1 MQAKASTL
9 PFPKVGITLRIFDLF
24 IEECGGRAALDG
36 MTTSDVCE
44 RHLKPLTAPDGSSYC
59 ELKAKLHPR
68 DIGIAT
74 VFISHAWKLAFLD
87 VVDTLKYHFRHTS
100 HSTILWFDLFSNN
113 QHAAVD
119 LDFGW
124 WSTTFKSAIA
134 KFGRTVVVLSPWYNP
149 FPLLRAWCL
158 YEIFCSIDCGSKLEL
173 AMTRLDEANFVQ
185 SVKEDSYVVLKMIG
199 TINLEK
205 SEAFNPADKDR
216 IFDVVRSTV
225 GFDAL
230 NSAIFERLRVWVIEA
245 IEGAIESADTTSDQ
259 LLLKFGLASLLR
271 QQGRFRE
278 SDAHFLNC
286 IQEQRLLGDDA
297 GVLARFLNGYG
308 YALWSQNRFEEA
320 EPYILESFDT
330 RKLLLGLDNDDTLA
344 SLNTLCQLYRA
355 QKRFDEAEPLSR
367 DLVERRKK
375 LLGED
380 HNNYLKSLHG
390 YIYTFYLDII

>member
-1 MQAKASTL
+1 MAAKASTL
-9 PFPKVGITLRIFDLF
+9 PFPKVGIKLSVFDVF

-36 MTTSDVCE
+36 LTTSDVCE
-44 RHLKPLTAPDGSSYC
+44 RHLKPLTAAGGISYC
-59 ELKAKLHPR
+59 EMKAKLLPR
-68 DIGIAT
+68 DIATAT

-87 VVDTLKYHFRHTS
+87 VVDTLKHHFRHTS
-100 HSTILWFDLFSNN
+100 QSAVLWFDLFSNN

-134 KFGRTVVVLSPWYNP
+134 KFGRTVVVLYPWYNP
-149 FPLLRAWCL
+149 FPLRRAWCL

-173 AMTRLDEANFVQ
+173 AMTRFDEANFVQ
-185 SVKEDSYVVLKMIG
+185 SVKEESYVVLKMIG
-199 TINLEK
+199 TINLEL
-205 SEAFNPADKDR
+205 SEAFNPSDKDR

-245 IEGAIESADTTSDQ
+245 VENAIETADTPADQ

-286 IQEQRLLGDDA
+286 IQEQRELGDDENL
-297 GVLARFLNGYG
+297 LARFLNGYG
-308 YALWSQNRFEEA
+308 YTLWAQNRFDEA
-320 EPYILESFDT
+320 EPYILESFDI
-330 RKLLLGLDNDDTLA
+330 RKQLLGLDNDETLT
-344 SLNTLCQLYRA
+344 SLNTVCQLYRA
-355 QKRFDEAEPLSR
+355 QKRFDEVEPLSR

-380 HNNYLKSLHG
+380 HSNYLKSLHG
-390 YIYTFYLDII
+390 YNFFKIYNLF